1 MRKYWKSIFLITFIV
16 VVVGIFYIK
25 ADTVSNSFAQFKFE
39 KKEGN
44 DAAVEELVVNGD
56 MLNGMFS
63 YEPFRI
69 DNQGTTY
76 LRDESFIKR
85 LSGVYP
91 DMYIERL
98 QKEHR
103 KFMRGK
109 VEEPK
114 SYYEDENVLAYGATP
129 YEFWTADNFK
139 FDIAVL
145 DKKTND
151 TVSFSL
157 PIPNR
162 ADYWYVEPYGVLLDG
177 KELSIITVN
186 EATNNAMVE
195 SVSAQAHIYTFDIE
209 KEQLINEEIIGSL
222 DYTDDSE
229 GYSDYSIFKDGD
241 SVIIAGL
248 NITPVEYDEELE
260 YDEEPEYY
268 EEVGELTKL
277 YIYNIKNK
285 DVEEISISEKEDIG
299 IPISKDG
306 DQLYFANVKNNQLS
320 LSTLN
325 TKTKKVTDTLEID
338 DIKSYMSIDEIQ
350 QAEVKNGKWYFVP
363 STQNIEGFTPI
374 IVVDL
379 SSLSLDYIGQIVNTK
394 PPENNETSEIY
405 FNFLEL
411 K

>member
-44 DAAVEELVVNGD
+44 DAAVEEIVINGD
-56 MLNGMFS
+56 LFAGMFS

-85 LSGVYP
+85 FRGFYP

-98 QKEHR
+98 QKEQR
-103 KFMRGK
+103 NFMRGK

-114 SYYEDENVLAYGATP
+114 SYYEDENVLAYGAIP

-162 ADYWYVEPYGVLLDG
+162 ADYWNVEPYGVLLDG

-186 EATNNAMVE
+186 EEMSNDMVE
-195 SVSAQAHIYTFDIE
+195 NVSAHIYTFDIE
-209 KEQLINEEIIGSL
+209 KEQLINEELIGSL
-222 DYTDDSE
+222 DYTDDGE
-229 GYSDYSIFKDGD
+229 GYSDYSLIKDGD
-241 SVIIAGL
+241 SVVIAGL
-248 NITPVEYDEELE
+248 KITPVEM
-260 YDEEPEYY
+260 DEEPDYY

-277 YIYNIKNK
+277 IIYNIKSK
-285 DVEEISISEKEDIG
+285 DVEEITISEKEDIG
-299 IPISKDG
+299 VPISKIG
-306 DQLYFANVKNNQLS
+306 DQLYFANAKNNQLS
-320 LSTLN
+320 LSTFN
-325 TKTKKVTDTLEID
+325 TETKKVTDTLEID
-338 DIKSYMSIDEIQ
+338 DIKSYMSIYDIQ
-350 QAEVKNGKWYFVP
+350 QAEVKNGKWYFMP
-363 STQNIEGFTPI
+363 STQSIEDLTSI

-379 SSLSLDYIGQIVNTK
+379 SSLSLDYIGQIVNTT
-394 PPENNETSEIY
+394 PPENNESIEIY
-405 FNFLEL
+405 FNEPEL
-411 K
+411 KQ